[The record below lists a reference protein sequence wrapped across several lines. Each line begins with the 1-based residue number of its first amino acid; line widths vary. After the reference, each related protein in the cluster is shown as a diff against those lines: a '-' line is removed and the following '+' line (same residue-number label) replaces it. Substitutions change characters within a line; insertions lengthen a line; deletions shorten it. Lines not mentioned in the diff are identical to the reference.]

1 MPWSTQGGGGGR
13 KGGSGGPWGNSPDG
27 GGSGDPP
34 DFEDMLKRGKE
45 RFREAM
51 PGTGGGGGGLIGIV
65 ALVAL
70 LAAAFYL
77 FTVRI
82 NPDELGIVT
91 RFGKYDRTLSPG
103 LNFRLPPP
111 VEEVFAPKVTVVNQ
125 LQIGFKGSTDPR
137 NNYTG
142 RDIPEESLMLTG
154 DENIVDVDFTVF
166 WLIKNPQDFLFNIKD
181 GREFLDSGQAQT
193 VHDVAESAMREV
205 VGKND
210 IQPILTQDR
219 VKTEDSVRAL
229 MQRTLDAYKAGIEVS
244 QVQLQKVDPPGE
256 VINSFRDVQAA
267 KIDFER
273 AQNEAQSYSNKV
285 IPEARGDAERIRQ
298 EAQAYREKIEAE
310 AIGQADR
317 FTQVYNAYKLSPEIT
332 RKRIYLETMQRVFAN
347 MSKIIIDQKGQGV
360 VPYLPLGDLGKPVQ
374 PAGGQ

>member
-1 MPWSTQGGGGGR
+1 MPWSNQGGGGGR
-13 KGGSGGPWGNSPDG
+13 KGGNGGPWGNNPDNG
-27 GGSGDPP
+27 GGQPP
-34 DFEDMLKRGKE
+34 DFENLLKRGQE
-45 RFREAM
+45 RFKDVM
-51 PGTGGGGGGLIGIV
+51 PSAGGGGFIAIVGLL
-65 ALVAL
+65 ALA
-70 LAAAFYL
+70 AAAFYL

-91 RFGKYDRTLSPG
+91 RFGKFDRQINPG

-111 VEEVFAPKVTVVNQ
+111 IEDVFAPKVTVVNQ
-125 LQIGFKGSTDPR
+125 LQVGFQRNADPR
-137 NNYTG
+137 ANYTG

-193 VHDVAESAMREV
+193 VHDVAESAMREI

-219 VKTEDSVRAL
+219 VKTEESVRAL
-229 MQRTLDAYKAGIEVS
+229 MQRTLDNYKAGIEIT

-256 VINSFRDVQAA
+256 VLNAFRDVQAA

-273 AQNEAQSYSNKV
+273 AQNEAQSYANKV

-317 FTQVYNAYKLSPEIT
+317 FSKVYQAYKLTPEIT
-332 RKRIYLETMQRVFAN
+332 RKRIYLETMQRVFTN
-347 MSKIIIDQKGQGV
+347 TNKIIIDQKGQGV
-360 VPYLPLGDLGKPVQ
+360 VPYLPLGDIAKPAQ
-374 PAGGQ
+374 PAAGQ

>member
-1 MPWSTQGGGGGR
+1 MPWSSQGGGGGR
-13 KGGSGGPWGNSPDG
+13 KGGNGGPWGNSPDG
-27 GGSGDPP
+27 GSGQPP
-34 DFEDMLKRGKE
+34 DFEDMLKRGQD
-45 RFREAM
+45 RFKQVM
-51 PGTGGGGGGLIGIV
+51 PSTGGSGILTIVGLL
-65 ALVAL
+65 ALA
-70 LAAAFYL
+70 AAAFYL

-91 RFGKYDRTLSPG
+91 RFGKFDRQLSNG

-111 VEEVFAPKVTVVNQ
+111 IEEVFTPKVTVVNQ
-125 LQIGFKGSTDPR
+125 LQVGFQRIADPR
-137 NNYTG
+137 SNYTG

-181 GREFLDSGQAQT
+181 GREFLDTGHAQT

-229 MQRTLDAYKAGIEVS
+229 MQKTLDSYKAGIEVT

-256 VINSFRDVQAA
+256 VLNAFRDVQAA

-273 AQNEAQSYSNKV
+273 AQNEAQSYANKV
-285 IPEARGDAERIRQ
+285 VPEARGDAERIRQ

-317 FTQVYNAYKLSPEIT
+317 FTKVYNAYKLTPEIT
-332 RKRIYLETMQRVFAN
+332 RKRIYLETLQRVFTN
-347 MSKIIIDQKGQGV
+347 TSKIIIDQKGQGV
-360 VPYLPLGDLGKPVQ
+360 VPYLPLGDIAKPAQ
-374 PAGGQ
+374 PAAGQ